1 VTKRLRIGAG
11 MNERLRIGASASQP
25 LRIAQI
31 APIAHPVHRDARDSV
46 EQLVWL
52 LCEELVRR
60 GHEVTLFA
68 TGDST
73 SSARL
78 SAVYAHGYEHD
89 DSLWDWRLHESLN
102 AAAAFER
109 AQEFDVIH
117 SHAYHFALQF
127 TRLVSTPIVQTYHV
141 EADPDILDAYRRH
154 PEMCVIAV
162 SEWQR
167 STLAGVP
174 RTTVI
179 HHGIDTSSFPFS
191 APPGE
196 HLLFLGRMIPD
207 KGPLEA
213 VRIARLLGLPLILAG
228 SSTEHFEQAVRPLLD
243 GSQVRYAGEVD
254 HQRRNALLS
263 RASALLLP
271 LTYPEPFGLVMV
283 EAMACGTPVVATG
296 IGAVPEI
303 VEPGLTGCHAPSPQ
317 ALAGC
322 VPQALELD
330 RARVRARAVERFHF
344 TRMVDA
350 HEALY
355 RRVAQGAGARR

>member
-1 VTKRLRIGAG
+1 MSEQRRL
-11 MNERLRIGASASQP
+11 GASASQP

-31 APIAHPVHRDARDSV
+31 APIAHPVRRDSRDSV

-52 LCEELVRR
+52 LCEELVKR

-78 SAVYAHGYEHD
+78 SAVYHHGYEHD

-109 AQEFDVIH
+109 AREFDVIH

-141 EADPDILDAYRRH
+141 EVDPDILDAYRRH
-154 PEMCVIAV
+154 PEVCVIAV
-162 SEWQR
+162 SQWQR
-167 STLAGVP
+167 STLSGLP

-191 APPGE
+191 QERGE
-196 HLLFLGRMIPD
+196 HLLFLGRMIAD
-207 KGPLEA
+207 KGPLQA
-213 VRIARLLGLPLILAG
+213 IRLARTAGLPLLLAG
-228 SSTEHFEQAVRPLLD
+228 QATDYFQEHVHPLVD
-243 GSQVRYAGEVD
+243 GAHVRYLGAVD
-254 HQRRNALLS
+254 HEQRNRLL
-263 RASALLLP
+263 AGAAALLLP
-271 LTYPEPFGLVMV
+271 LAYPEPFGLAMV
-283 EAMACGTPVVATG
+283 EAMACGTPVIATG

-317 ALAGC
+317 ALADC
-322 VPQALELD
+322 IPRALALD
-330 RARVRARAVERFHF
+330 RARVRARAVERFDF
-344 TRMVDA
+344 TRMVDD

-355 RRVAQGAGARR
+355 RRVAREGRG